1 MFPNSCPTDLKA
13 YDWTKT
19 VTPMFIATL
28 SIMGFPGGSDS
39 KESACSA
46 RDLGSIPGLGRSPE
60 EGNGNPL
67 QYSRLENPM
76 NRGPWGGYSPWG
88 RKESEMTEQLT
99 LTHNNSKLEETK
111 MFFSRGMSKQTVVH
125 LFDEILFRN
134 YKMSYLNWITLLYSR
149 NYHNIVN
156 YKLYFNLKKRAI
168 EPKKLKSL
176 VDTANWEKRLSLKRP
191 HAI

>member
-19 VTPMFIATL
+19 VTPMFIAAL

-76 NRGPWGGYSPWG
+76 DRGPWGGYSPWG

-125 LFDEILFRN
+125 LFDEILFKN
-134 YKMSYLNWITLLYSR
+134 YKMSYLN
-149 NYHNIVN
+149 
-156 YKLYFNLKKRAI
+156 
-168 EPKKLKSL
+168 
-176 VDTANWEKRLSLKRP
+176 
-191 HAI
+191 